1 MNSVNKVII
10 KKIFKLTVFFGV
22 LFSLLFCV
30 TWQSIHDY
38 ILNLR
43 INELTKKKHELEKTL
58 YLKDVEISSWK
69 SPERIRRIAIEQ
81 LGMSPIT
88 YNDVK
93 LIIY

>member
-1 MNSVNKVII
+1 MSSVNKVII

-43 INELTKKKHELEKTL
+43 INELTQKKHELEKTL
-58 YLKDVEISSWK
+58 YLKNVEISSWK

>member
-10 KKIFKLTVFFGV
+10 NKIFKLTVFFGV

-58 YLKDVEISSWK
+58 YLKNVEISSWK

>member
-1 MNSVNKVII
+1 MSSVNKVII

-58 YLKDVEISSWK
+58 YLKNVEISSWK

>member
-58 YLKDVEISSWK
+58 YLKNVEISSWK

>member
-1 MNSVNKVII
+1 MSSINKVII

-43 INELTKKKHELEKTL
+43 INELTKKKHEMEKTL
-58 YLKDVEISSWK
+58 YLKNVEISSWK

>member
-1 MNSVNKVII
+1 MSSVNKVII

-58 YLKDVEISSWK
+58 YLKNVEISSWK
-69 SPERIRRIAIEQ
+69 SPERIRRIATEQ

>member
-58 YLKDVEISSWK
+58 YLKNVEIGNWK

-81 LGMSPIT
+81 LGMSPIK